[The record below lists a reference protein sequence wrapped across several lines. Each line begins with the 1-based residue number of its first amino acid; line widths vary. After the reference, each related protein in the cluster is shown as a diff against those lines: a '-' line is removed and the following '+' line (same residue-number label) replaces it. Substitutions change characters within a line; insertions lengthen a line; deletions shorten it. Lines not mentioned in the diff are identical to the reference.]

1 MTVKNTEILQSNY
14 KAILSE
20 IQKLI
25 SQTESNIVRNV
36 TRQKVEMAWKIGKE
50 INKHLF
56 ENDKDESGRKLIE
69 RLEKDIGISKTVL
82 YKMRNKLKTEIN
94 LLFGMILI
102 HK

>member
-36 TRQKVEMAWKIGKE
+36 TQQKVEMAWKIGKE

-69 RLEKDIGISKTVL
+69 RLEKDISKTVL